1 MELERTESIGVISS
15 VDEPTEWCAPMVVVL
30 KPTGEVRDYVDFTVL
45 NHHVLRECHPI
56 PSVEHTV
63 GLLHGA
69 KIISKLEAN
78 SGFLQIPLDEGSKK
92 LTPFITPFGRFSFK
106 RLYLSAECLL

>member
-1 MELERTESIGVISS
+1 
-15 VDEPTEWCAPMVVVL
+15 MVVVL

-78 SGFLQIPLDEGSKK
+78 SGFFADSTGRRQQKTHPLHYAVWKV
-92 LTPFITPFGRFSFK
+92 FF
-106 RLYLSAECLL
+106 